1 MGDKGFIKLNRG
13 YDLSIHKY
21 PNAFNLLCVIAQRA
35 KRVESFD
42 NNGLKIG
49 EALIGD
55 FKNYGLTEQ
64 EYRTAKK
71 QLKSFKLITDK
82 LNSAIF
88 DINVS
93 DGNGL
98 ANTQA
103 TDKRF
108 LNKKANN
115 SAIHTQSSNN
125 IVLKKVTDNLTPKV
139 TDTLNKDNPDS
150 LTISDTKNIESN
162 GLANTLPNTRAT
174 DGQRLTRSNKNVKN
188 NKNITY
194 VPNGSKSVISEGIDF
209 LTNLLGTTPPHL
221 HLQRFALKR
230 LYKTH
235 GKEKVLKA
243 IEIALSK
250 EVRGN
255 RYAPIITNFIELE
268 QKWAGLET
276 HLMRRN
282 AEKTEGSK
290 VYDATNIG

>member
-1 MGDKGFIKLNRG
+1 VGDKGFIKLNRG

-82 LNSAIF
+82 VTPKGTIAKLLNSAIF

-93 DGNGL
+93 DG
-98 ANTQA
+98 
-103 TDKRF
+103 
-108 LNKKANN
+108 
-115 SAIHTQSSNN
+115 
-125 IVLKKVTDNLTPKV
+125 
-139 TDTLNKDNPDS
+139 
-150 LTISDTKNIESN
+150 N